1 MTIDASKWYNA
12 ITDVPGIK
20 VGHATNSDALTGC
33 TVILCAEGATAGV
46 DVRGSAPGTR
56 ETDAI
61 RPTALVEKAHAVL
74 LTGGSAF
81 GLDAAAGIMQF
92 LEAGGYGFVFG
103 PVRIP
108 IVPAAAIF
116 DLTIGDSTV
125 RPDKEMGHLA
135 CLNAE
140 SGHVQ
145 EGNVGAGT
153 GATVGKM
160 LGMNRCMKGGV
171 GTASIRITAR
181 GNVIVGAIVVVNA
194 MGDVVDPQTGDI
206 IAGARDPETG
216 EFTDT
221 VKRMMSAGPKSN
233 HAPSNTTIGVIATN
247 ARLDKS
253 GATKIA
259 QMAHDGLARTIR
271 PVHTMS
277 DGDTIFAL
285 STGDVSANL
294 NVIGTAAAEV
304 TAQAVI
310 RAVRA
315 AEDAADIPARSTCT
329 SAGKIVAVCL
339 SRERGTVK
347 RNAGNGY
354 LRKGYGLVGDAH
366 AGSDKQVSLLALED
380 IQKIC
385 AESALGE
392 ILVDLS
398 MK

>member
-20 VGHATNSDALTGC
+20 VGHATNSGALTGC
-33 TVILCAEGATAGV
+33 TVVLCAEGATAGV

-61 RPTALVEKAHAVL
+61 EPTTLVEKAHAVL

-81 GLDAAAGIMQF
+81 GLDAAAGVMKF
-92 LEAGGYGFVFG
+92 LEAEGYGFVFG

-125 RPDKEMGHLA
+125 RPDKEMGYLA

-140 SGHVQ
+140 NGHVQ

-153 GATVGKM
+153 GATVGKI
-160 LGMNRCMKGGV
+160 LGMSRCMKGGI
-171 GTASIRITAR
+171 GTASIRVTAR
-181 GNVIVGAIVVVNA
+181 GNVIVGAVVVVNA

-206 IAGARDPETG
+206 IAGARDRKTG
-216 EFTDT
+216 GFTNI
-221 VKRMMSAGPKSN
+221 VKRMLSAGPKSN
-233 HAPSNTTIGVIATN
+233 QALLNTTIGVIATN
-247 ARLDKS
+247 AKLDKN
-253 GATKIA
+253 GATKVA

-277 DGDTIFAL
+277 DGDTMFAL
-285 STGDVSANL
+285 STGDVPANL

-304 TAQAVI
+304 TAEAVA

-315 AEDAADIPARSTCT
+315 AKDAANIP
-329 SAGKIVAVCL
+329 
-339 SRERGTVK
+339 
-347 RNAGNGY
+347 
-354 LRKGYGLVGDAH
+354 GL
-366 AGSDKQVSLLALED
+366 AGSYSSPKKELHSL
-380 IQKIC
+380 
-385 AESALGE
+385 
-392 ILVDLS
+392 
-398 MK
+398 